1 MVKFSVINSQV
12 CMNIR
17 GFQIDDSVFQ
27 SGLYFVNL
35 KCQPVTYIPNMKFL
49 WLYRN
54 SRPVKFAKLRPLW
67 NTRSY
72 IWNPL
77 MNISSCQASS
87 HNRAY
92 NIYVVCCDD
101 AKNVASLLPFQSPC
115 TYSLNHLD
123 EVPVLFQ
130 APERYLPM
138 YNVPTLCT
146 SH

>member
-1 MVKFSVINSQV
+1 
-12 CMNIR
+12 
-17 GFQIDDSVFQ
+17 
-27 SGLYFVNL
+27 
-35 KCQPVTYIPNMKFL
+35 
-49 WLYRN
+49 
-54 SRPVKFAKLRPLW
+54 
-67 NTRSY
+67 
-72 IWNPL
+72 

-130 APERYLPM
+130 APERYLPT
-138 YNVPTLCT
+138 YVVDVLWGQPIKQNQVAST
-146 SH
+146 SELHEH